1 MLEKT
6 VSTSI
11 GMSMADFVRL
21 YDQDGPFELIDGE
34 RIALVPGVAEHT
46 ELIKLLYKLL
56 LAYEQKMQSV
66 SVYSE
71 APYVLV
77 YSPDWVTG
85 ARIPDVMAYA
95 AQRMT
100 EYKAQ
105 TSDWG
110 KKPYVL
116 VPDLCIEV
124 ISPNDIY
131 SEVDAKVERYL
142 ADGVRL
148 VWVFNPRTSSV
159 RVHNVNSIESIR
171 LTQEHT
177 LDGGDV
183 LPDFTLPV
191 REVFPE

>member
-1 MLEKT
+1 MIQNPI
-6 VSTSI
+6 STSI

-21 YDQDGPFELIDGE
+21 YDQDGAFELIDGE
-34 RIALVPGVAEHT
+34 RIPLVPGVAEHT
-46 ELIKLLYKLL
+46 ELIKLLYKILL
-56 LAYEQKMQSV
+56 DYEQKTQSV

-95 AQRMT
+95 AQRMAD
-100 EYKAQ
+100 YKAK
-105 TSDWG
+105 TPDWG
-110 KKPYVL
+110 KKPYIL
-116 VPDLCIEV
+116 IPDLCIEV

-159 RVHNVNSIESIR
+159 RIHNVNSIQSVR

-177 LDGGDV
+177 LDGGDA
-183 LPDFTLPV
+183 LPDFTQPI
-191 REVFPE
+191 REIFPE